1 MNRRIGTSQALYVIM
16 FCIHDDSLVV
26 INSQHVLPA
35 LPCEYRRLRQRL
47 PSNFVRGYRA
57 MRKHLMSLGI
67 GLAVLSL
74 STGSAHAQAAKV
86 VLQFVATRALPAGRA
101 FTFGVITGVGGNL
114 TTEVL
119 HNALKPAPPP
129 TPQTPVKTDL
139 SKLLLNGCPIE
150 GCKSLTAEA
159 FNLDKLARLR
169 PLEITRLRRL
179 LSARRPPCNP
189 ATTPSLP
196 PRRSGAR
203 PCSMTGAH
211 RSRGTP
217 RRRRVATLSRR
228 SARFR

>member
-47 PSNFVRGYRA
+47 PSNFVR
-57 MRKHLMSLGI
+57 
-67 GLAVLSL
+67 VSL